1 MTAASPDSHGQMPF
15 QDLIRTA
22 NEQDML
28 RGDWPAWRRY
38 RDMRTR
44 TSHAYAATVA
54 AQVVAG
60 IPDFL
65 AEAKYLVDR
74 SCDSACNDWP
84 RFPQICGKTMPTS
97 WRGAFRAYTCRK
109 ARVPTCSW
117 IARPRRKLR
126 RYSDLDLALEWD
138 QPLGLD
144 VIGEIAEALSES
156 DLPYKVD
163 IVDLLTVDP
172 AFRAR
177 IAADCMAFDTIEAGG

>member
-1 MTAASPDSHGQMPF
+1 MPF

-22 NEQDML
+22 NEQGML

-44 TSHAYAATVA
+44 TSHTYAATVA

-65 AEAKYLVDR
+65 AEATYLARPVATAPAMTAALDLR
-74 SCDSACNDWP
+74 EDHADIV
-84 RFPQICGKTMPTS
+84 RGVLRAHLPQ
-97 WRGAFRAYTCRK
+97 GARAYVFGSR
-109 ARVPTCSW
+109 AHGE
-117 IARPRRKLR
+117 AR

-138 QPLGLD
+138 RPLGLD